1 MWTIFKVFIEFAT
14 TLLPFSVLV
23 SWPKAYV
30 ILVPGESESR
40 SVVSDSLWP
49 HGLSPWNS
57 PGQNTGVGGLSP
69 LQGIFPTQGSNPGLP
84 HCGQI
89 LYQLSHKGSPRIL
102 EWVAYPFSRGSSW
115 PRNQTGLSCVA
126 ARFFTDWAMRETHL
140 FILNKPTPHLTVV
153 RIPACLHSGWSPVLA
168 VQLLSLVRLFVT
180 PWTAA
185 HQASLPFT
193 ISQSLLKLMPIESAM
208 PSNHLILFH
217 ALLLLPWIFP
227 SVRVFSNELAFCI
240 RWPKN
245 WSFSFSINPSNEYSG
260 LISFRIDWFDPLA
273 VQGALKSPLQTT
285 I

>member
-1 MWTIFKVFIEFAT
+1 MWAQEGWEADARCPHKASI
-14 TLLPFSVLV
+14 LLK
-23 SWPKAYV
+23 W
-30 ILVPGESESR
+30 SESH

-49 HGLSPWNS
+49 HGIRSPWNS
-57 PGQNTGVGGLSP
+57 PGQNTGVGSLSL
-69 LQGIFPTQGSNPGLP
+69 LQVIFPIQGLNPGLP

-115 PRNQTGLSCVA
+115 PRNQTGLSFIA

-153 RIPACLHSGWSPVLA
+153 RIPACLHSGWSPILV
-168 VQLLSLVRLFVT
+168 VQLLSLVWLFVT

-185 HQASLPFT
+185 HQASLSFT
-193 ISQSLLKLMPIESAM
+193 ISQSLLKLMPIESVM

-217 ALLLLPWIFP
+217 PLFFLPWIFP

-245 WSFSFSINPSNEYSG
+245 WSFSFSINPSNEYTE
-260 LISFRIDWFDPLA
+260 LISFRIDWFDLLA
-273 VQGALKSPLQTT
+273 VQGTLKSPLQTT